1 MLMLSPSILPHS
13 KVEVLGY
20 IPLPQDSLA
29 GADEIKVVAVD
40 VATLELLRPYL
51 PATAT
56 VQDPTG
62 ASAPPRPTQH
72 APGRIRAPLLE
83 PTRKDVSLDTFFERG
98 KGALVG
104 GILIDGGL
112 KGAYWANTVQ
122 PDQAIAVLQQSTNF
136 APASAALLKSALGF
150 LKTDL
155 GHAVTFALVFAGA
168 GYVLVKVT
176 RPDLLST
183 IKTGVQFLLSLFA
196 LGIFVYLIL
205 KSLGIVV

>member
-1 MLMLSPSILPHS
+1 MQLSPSILPHS
-13 KVEVLGY
+13 KVVVLGY

-29 GADEIKVVAVD
+29 RADEIKIEAVD
-40 VATLELLRPYL
+40 VATLELLRRYL
-51 PATAT
+51 PATVT
-56 VQDPTG
+56 VQDAAD
-62 ASAPPRPTQH
+62 ASAPPRSTQQ
-72 APGRIRAPLLE
+72 APERIRAPLLE
-83 PTRKDVSLDTFFERG
+83 PTRKDVSLDTLFERG

-112 KGAYWANTVQ
+112 TGAYWANTVQ
-122 PDQAIAVLQQSTNF
+122 PDQAIAVLQQSTNLT
-136 APASAALLKSALGF
+136 PAYAALLKSALSF

-176 RPDLLST
+176 RPDLLTT

-205 KSLGIVV
+205 KSFGIVG